1 MKKVIVLMVGSCLLA
16 FWLFGTPGHSLALE
30 KVRLLFTTTSYGIWY
45 NEMTVGLSKA
55 QGGLGFFE
63 EEGLDV
69 QHSGASGSTDAI
81 KLVGVGQADVCGH
94 AGYGPMIIAI
104 EEGMPITAPFNV
116 QKQNIFF
123 IVVPKDS
130 PYKDIKELKGKR
142 IGVYSFGSDGV
153 PMAKA
158 MAQEVGLN
166 PEKDIE
172 LVPIGLGAQAVDAIK
187 TGKVVGGSFWD
198 TGIALMEV
206 QGNMEFRYLSTPG
219 VLGTYAS
226 GYVANRD
233 WLKKNPGTAA
243 KFFRAIAKSRVF
255 VQANP
260 MASVKIH
267 FNVFPAAKRAASTK
281 EEEEK
286 NLKDMLYVLNAR
298 LRMMDNYPDVVGK
311 MGLMDKKKW
320 AETISFYVKTAAI
333 KKEMPA
339 ERVFTNEVVKEANN
353 FDLNRIVEMAK
364 KYK

>member
-1 MKKVIVLMVGSCLLA
+1 MCLLA
-16 FWLFGTPGHSLALE
+16 FWLVAVPGQSLALE

-45 NEMTVGLSKA
+45 NEMTIGLSKA

-81 KLVGVGQADVCGH
+81 KLVGAGQADVCGH
-94 AGYGPMIIAI
+94 TGYGPMIIAI
-104 EEGMPITAPFNV
+104 ENGIPIIAPFNV
-116 QKQNIFF
+116 QKKNIFF
-123 IVVPKDS
+123 IVVPKES
-130 PYKDIKELKGKR
+130 PIKDIKELKGKR

-187 TGKVVGGSFWD
+187 TGKVVGGSYWD
-198 TGIALMEV
+198 TGIALMEA
-206 QGNMEFRYLSTPG
+206 QGNIEFRYLSTPG
-219 VLGTYAS
+219 VSDIYSS

-233 WLKKNPGTAA
+233 WLKKNPATAA

-260 MASVKIH
+260 LASVKIH
-267 FNVFPAAKRAASTK
+267 FKVFPAAKPAASTK

-286 NLKDMLYVLNAR
+286 NMKDMIYVLNAR
-298 LRMMDNYPDVVGK
+298 IHMLDKYSDVAGK

-320 AETISFYVKTAAI
+320 EETISFYVKTAAI

-339 ERVFTNEVVKEANN
+339 ERVFTNELVKEANN

-364 KYK
+364 NYK